1 MRLPTIENYE
11 ISNVIKI
18 LDIPK
23 VSPVEK
29 TYCLMNDKD
38 KIMLIKTV
46 ERIVRG
52 SMEYKQ
58 YIQFLKSEINMTECS
73 FFNNVSNANNNVSI
87 EIHHEPFTLFD
98 ISQIVLEKYIHED
111 IEINPLMIA
120 DEVMRLH
127 YRDMVG
133 LIPLSVTVHQLVH
146 DGKLFIPLQNVYG
159 NYISFLQEYGEY
171 IPVELNNMLE
181 MKLKLSK
188 DVDSVD
194 NSILEKQFVYLNVDG
209 FSFPQFIQ
217 Q

>member
-1 MRLPTIENYE
+1 MRLPKIENYE
-11 ISNVIKI
+11 NASTIRV

-23 VSPVEK
+23 VSPLER

-52 SMEYKQ
+52 STEYKQ
-58 YIQFLKSEINMTECS
+58 YIQFLKNEINMHECS
-73 FFNNVSNANNNVSI
+73 FFSNVTNNNANISI

-98 ISQIVLEKYIHED
+98 ITQIVLEKFIHED

-127 YRDMVG
+127 YKDMVG

-159 NYISFLQEYGEY
+159 DYVAFLKEYGEY

-188 DVDSVD
+188 EVNSNDT
-194 NSILEKQFVYLNVDG
+194 SILEKQYVYLNVEG
-209 FSFPQFIQ
+209 FNFPQFIQ